1 MSYKYL
7 YLFQDNYC
15 HLDIITVQIGD
26 VVEMQQR
33 IGIMGDSGDAEG
45 VHLHYEVY
53 DNSPNPSWWQTLSN
67 GKVNSRGETSTTDP
81 CKFLHDTQQEG
92 NIFV

>member
-1 MSYKYL
+1 
-7 YLFQDNYC
+7 
-15 HLDIITVQIGD
+15 
-26 VVEMQQR
+26 
-33 IGIMGDSGDAEG
+33 MGDSGDAEG

>member
-1 MSYKYL
+1 
-7 YLFQDNYC
+7 
-15 HLDIITVQIGD
+15 
-26 VVEMQQR
+26 
-33 IGIMGDSGDAEG
+33 MGDSGDAEG

-67 GKVNSRGETSTTDP
+67 GKVNSRGATSTTDP